1 MRLNSTI
8 LRLLITATLSLI
20 GGSSIGKAQ
29 ALNYDLMRSMS
40 PDKKFGVQISCSSY
54 PLDEKN
60 IDPDLIT
67 AVKLVALPTK
77 TVVMEI
83 PQSYSGRAPDLVWSP
98 DSNWLAFSVASGPRV
113 SDTYVYR
120 RSDAGF
126 AELKT
131 ENLRVD
137 VEGDVHNEYVAPI
150 RWLKPGVLLLQQ
162 TVIFRGGDDAS
173 YRFSAVFDEK
183 GDKFRI
189 TSRKKV
195 RSKAEQ

>member
-1 MRLNSTI
+1 
-8 LRLLITATLSLI
+8 
-20 GGSSIGKAQ
+20 
-29 ALNYDLMRSMS
+29 
-40 PDKKFGVQISCSSY
+40 
-54 PLDEKN
+54 
-60 IDPDLIT
+60 
-67 AVKLVALPTK
+67 
-77 TVVMEI
+77 
-83 PQSYSGRAPDLVWSP
+83 
-98 DSNWLAFSVASGPRV
+98 VASGPRV

-126 AELKT
+126 TELET

-137 VEGDVHNEYVAPI
+137 VKGDVHNEYVTPI

-173 YRFSAVFDEK
+173 YGFSAVFDEK

>member
-8 LRLLITATLSLI
+8 LRLLVTATLSLI

-29 ALNYDLMRSMS
+29 ALNNDLMQGMS
-40 PDKKFGVQISCSSY
+40 PDKKFGVQISCSNH
-54 PLDEKN
+54 PLDEKD

-67 AVKLVALPTK
+67 AVKLVALPAK
-77 TVVMEI
+77 TIVMEI
-83 PQSYSGRAPDLVWSP
+83 PQSYSGRTPDLVWSP
-98 DSNWLAFSVASGPRV
+98 DSNWLAFSVSSGPRV

-120 RSDAGF
+120 RSHAGF

-137 VEGDVHNEYVAPI
+137 VEGDVHNEYVTAI

-173 YRFSAVFDEK
+173 YRFSAVFEK

>member
-1 MRLNSTI
+1 MRLNSI
-8 LRLLITATLSLI
+8 LRLLITATLSVI

-29 ALNYDLMRSMS
+29 ASNYDLIRSMS
-40 PDKKFGVQISCSSY
+40 PDKKLGVQISCSSY
-54 PLDEKN
+54 PLDEKD
-60 IDPDLIT
+60 IDPGLLT

-77 TVVMEI
+77 TVEMEI
-83 PQSYSGRAPDLVWSP
+83 PRSYSGRAPDLVWSP
-98 DSNWLAFSVASGPRV
+98 DSNWLAFSLASGPRV

-131 ENLRVD
+131 ENLQVD
-137 VEGDVHNEYVAPI
+137 VEGDLHNEYVTPI

-162 TVIFRGGDDAS
+162 TVIFRCGDDAS
-173 YRFSAVFDEK
+173 YRFSAVFDQK
-183 GDKFRI
+183 GDKFL